1 MERLQ
6 KVMAHAG
13 VASRRKSEEII
24 EQGRVSVN
32 DEIVKE
38 LGIKVKKDDLIKVD
52 GVPIKRET
60 KMYILL
66 NKPRGTVSTVDDP
79 KDRDTVIDLVK
90 EIEERIYPVG
100 RLDYDTTGV
109 LLLTNDGELANK
121 LMHPSYEFEKTYV
134 AKVEGDVT
142 KQELRQLEK
151 GIHIDGEVTAPAQ
164 ATLLGYD
171 HGTKKSM
178 VELVIHE
185 GKNHQVK
192 KMFEAV
198 GHPVEKLTREK
209 YGFLTAE
216 GLQSGE
222 WRELK
227 NYEVKKLYRT
237 VEHQ

>member
-13 VASRRKSEEII
+13 VASRRKSEDII
-24 EQGRVSVN
+24 KEGRVSVN
-32 DEIVKE
+32 GEIVTE
-38 LGIKVKKDDLIKVD
+38 MGVQVKKDDVIKVD
-52 GVPIKRET
+52 GVPIEREVR
-60 KMYILL
+60 MYVLL
-66 NKPRGTVSTVDDP
+66 NKPRGTVSTADDP
-79 KDRDTVIDLVK
+79 HDRETVVDLV
-90 EIEERIYPVG
+90 EGIEERLYPVG

-134 AKVEGDVT
+134 AKVDGQVTPGDLKTLEEGVMV
-142 KQELRQLEK
+142 
-151 GIHIDGEVTAPAQ
+151 DGDLSAPAQ
-164 ATLLGYD
+164 AQLLDYQGD
-171 HGTKKSM
+171 TNKSM

-192 KMFEAV
+192 KMFEAIN
-198 GHPVEKLTREK
+198 HPVDKLTREK

-227 NYEVKKLYRT
+227 NHEVRQLYNT
-237 VEHQ
+237 VNHQ